1 MGHREL
7 NNEDLATDETPM
19 QHGKNLQRGP
29 ALIPRSVRVPS
40 VAKTDSRS
48 RRWRDNF
55 RRSLRGMRLGIRGHS
70 TFFVHFF
77 FAAIVLATAI
87 VLRCE
92 LVEWCLLLGCI
103 GLVLTAELFNSAL
116 ETIYH
121 GLDDDPVAGVLDPAV
136 SDPSHT
142 HPREVIGQNSEP
154 LTTYH
159 SPLTVR
165 RTRHALDIAA
175 GAVLL
180 ASLTAALIGAIIFI
194 PKLAAML
201 MHLLG

>member
-1 MGHREL
+1 
-7 NNEDLATDETPM
+7 
-19 QHGKNLQRGP
+19 
-29 ALIPRSVRVPS
+29 
-40 VAKTDSRS
+40 
-48 RRWRDNF
+48 
-55 RRSLRGMRLGIRGHS
+55 MRLGIRGHS

-116 ETIYH
+116 ETICH
-121 GLDDDPVAGVLDPAV
+121 GLDDDAVAGVSDSSV
-136 SDPSHT
+136 SDPGHA
-142 HPREVIGQNSEP
+142 HPRDVIGQNSEP

-159 SPLTVR
+159 SPLANR
-165 RTRHALDIAA
+165 RSRHSLDIAA

-180 ASLTAALIGAIIFI
+180 ASITAAIIGAIIFI

-201 MHLLG
+201 VHLLG